1 MNDFK
6 DYLAHHGIL
15 GMKWGVRRF
24 RNYDGSLT
32 NAGRKRYDSPGNL
45 RYKKT
50 AKEQEARKEKRR
62 TRAKQIAKGLAAA
75 ALVGGAGYAA
85 YKLSK
90 KAFGGPSKAG
100 HDPITQAFR
109 ESRGE
114 DPMSKWMKWKNGLET
129 RGGDDDKYYK
139 DTTDNMDAGLPFY
152 VKDKNGK
159 PKLVSDPEEIKRL
172 RDEFNEITEKRAAEW
187 RAKAG
192 YTDDPIKE
200 PERVTVKRVEPDRVP
215 KRSAE
220 AEAAKTREFVF
231 IASRQGDPE
240 DSLRALREHP
250 DLNTPGSRDFLQ
262 ERFKSRLKE
271 RQSEPIFRD
280 DGLMHISRIDS
291 GESVMTKSSWNAE
304 KAGKRKP
311 GHFEKQNDGLTMSA
325 YEALVR
331 KYADPYLAYRAKHP
345 ETYGLQTNEDPA
357 YFYEEWDI

>member
-1 MNDFK
+1 MLLTRQIEIRFERETMNDYR

-15 GMKWGVRRF
+15 GMKWGIRRF
-24 RNYDGSLT
+24 RNYDGTLT

-50 AKEQEARKEKRR
+50 TKEQEARKEKRR
-62 TRAKQIAKGLAAA
+62 TRAKQIAKDLAAA

-90 KAFGGPSKAG
+90 KAPALARKLHGYDPLMDINNNPTNGPVIVNKKTG
-100 HDPITQAFR
+100 Q
-109 ESRGE
+109 
-114 DPMSKWMKWKNGLET
+114 
-129 RGGDDDKYYK
+129 
-139 DTTDNMDAGLPFY
+139 
-152 VKDKNGK
+152 
-159 PKLVSDPEEIKRL
+159 
-172 RDEFNEITEKRAAEW
+172 
-187 RAKAG
+187 
-192 YTDDPIKE
+192 PIKE
-200 PERVTVKRVEPDRVP
+200 PNRVPVNRVEPNRVP
-215 KRSAE
+215 VNRVEPNRSAE
-220 AEAAKTREFVF
+220 EEAAKTREFVF

-291 GESVMTKSSWNAE
+291 SEAIMAKSSWNAE

-311 GHFEKQNDGLTMSA
+311 GHFEKQNAGLTMGA
-325 YEALVR
+325 YEELVR

-345 ETYGLQTNEDPA
+345 ETYGLQSHKDPA

>member
-15 GMKWGVRRF
+15 GMKWGIRRF

-32 NAGRKRYDSPGNL
+32 NAGRKRYDSPGDL

-90 KAFGGPSKAG
+90 KSFGGPSKVS
-100 HDPITQAFR
+100 HDPVMQAFR

-114 DPMSKWMKWKNGLET
+114 DPMSKWVNGSKSRSDIPADNKVEPNRESVNRVNVSDIFKGDEGDHQRFQDFMSTAKENNET
-129 RGGDDDKYYK
+129 LYFD
-139 DTTDNMDAGLPFY
+139 
-152 VKDKNGK
+152 GK
-159 PKLVSDPEEIKRL
+159 PPWSEQKIPE
-172 RDEFNEITEKRAAEW
+172 
-187 RAKAG
+187 
-192 YTDDPIKE
+192 
-200 PERVTVKRVEPDRVP
+200 
-215 KRSAE
+215 RSAE

-280 DGLMHISRIDS
+280 DGLMHISRMDS
-291 GESVMTKSSWNAE
+291 GETVMTKSSWNAE

-311 GHFEKQNDGLTMSA
+311 GHFEKQNDGLTMGA

-331 KYADPYLAYRAKHP
+331 KYGDPYLAYRAKHP